1 VRRKLFREDLMYR
14 LNAIVLTLPPLRER
28 GEDVLLLA
36 RHFLRQAAAQEAR
49 PAPALRPELVRLL
62 EAWDWPGNVRELEN
76 EMQRLVVMAGA
87 GPATVEHLSPR
98 LQGRRGPGSGSLR
111 HSLQGMEREVIREA
125 LGRHAANRSRTAS
138 HLGITRQAL
147 FGKMKRLG
155 L

>member
-1 VRRKLFREDLMYR
+1 MYR

-36 RHFLRQAAAQEAR
+36 RHFLKQAAAREAR

-76 EMQRLVVMAGA
+76 EMQRLVVMAGL
-87 GPATVEHLSPR
+87 GPATVEHLSAR
-98 LQGRRGPGSGSLR
+98 LQARAASAPGSLR
-111 HSLQGMEREVIREA
+111 QALQGMERDVIREA
-125 LGRHAANRSRTAS
+125 LERHAANRSRTAS

-147 FGKMKRLG
+147 LGKMKRLG